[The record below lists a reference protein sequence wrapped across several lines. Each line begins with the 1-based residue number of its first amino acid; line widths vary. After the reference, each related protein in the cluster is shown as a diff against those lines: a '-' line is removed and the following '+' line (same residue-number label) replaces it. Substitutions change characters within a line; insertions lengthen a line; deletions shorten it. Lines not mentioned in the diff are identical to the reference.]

1 MITIEPKLA
10 APAKSRWRRARQ
22 VFLLLG
28 ALLFVAFNALAFL
41 HAWSITH
48 YARTD
53 IRSTRL
59 REVRTSFDKAR
70 LLLLGPS
77 IRRMANT
84 KTPAEFQL
92 PFEERTLADAHGQR
106 LAAWRIPGQP
116 GQPTVLMFPGYGG
129 SRDTLLRAAAEFH
142 AAGCEAWLVDFS
154 GVGDSEGR
162 TVTLGWR
169 EAEDVAAAVRAARDF
184 RKGPLVLYGTSMG
197 AVAILT
203 AQHRGLVAPD
213 AVILECPF
221 DRLSTTLGNRLSLL
235 GVPRAPLSQGIAFWI
250 GVQHGFN
257 GLAHDPIDYARDV
270 RCPVLFLQGENDT
283 LVGRDAALAYAKA
296 FGDRA
301 TFRLLPKAGH
311 AWLAR
316 DAPEL
321 WRRSVRSFLA
331 ELPAKELSTVF
342 R

>member
-1 MITIEPKLA
+1 MITNEPQP
-10 APAKSRWRRARQ
+10 APTSKKPGRRALRALL
-22 VFLLLG
+22 VLGLLL
-28 ALLFVAFNALAFL
+28 FIAFNALAFL
-41 HAWSITH
+41 HARSITH
-48 YARTD
+48 YAPAD

-70 LLLLGPS
+70 LLILGPS

-84 KTPAEFQL
+84 KTPAELQL
-92 PFEERTLADAHGQR
+92 PFEDRTFPGTNGQR

-116 GQPTVLMFPGYGG
+116 GKPTVLMFPGYGG

-142 AAGCEAWLVDFS
+142 AAGCEAWLVDFA

-169 EAEDVAAAVRAARDF
+169 EAEDVAAAVRASQDL

-197 AVAILT
+197 SVAILT
-203 AQHRGLVAPD
+203 AQHRGLVTPD

-221 DRLSTTLGNRLSLL
+221 DRLSTTLGNRLTFL
-235 GVPRAPLSQGIAFWI
+235 GIPRAPLSQGIAFWI

-257 GLAHDPIDYARDV
+257 GLAHDPIDYARRV

-283 LVGRDAALAYAKA
+283 LVGRNAALAYAKV

-301 TFRLLPKAGH
+301 TFQLLPKAGH
-311 AWLAR
+311 AWLIR
-316 DAPEL
+316 DAPEQ
-321 WRRSVRSFLA
+321 WRRSVRGFLDQR
-331 ELPAKELSTVF
+331 VF
-342 R
+342 TRSLAARE